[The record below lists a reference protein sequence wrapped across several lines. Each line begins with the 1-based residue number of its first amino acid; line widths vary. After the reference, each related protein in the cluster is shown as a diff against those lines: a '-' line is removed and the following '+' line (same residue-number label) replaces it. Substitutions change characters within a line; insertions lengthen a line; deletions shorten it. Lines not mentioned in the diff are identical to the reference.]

1 MLDDLL
7 GRDFGRH
14 ATDSA
19 AYAAELQAARGEVD
33 AKRLVRY
40 VQVCTHTLG
49 EHLADWD
56 ASRRAAEL
64 TLEGRI
70 PDSETGRAWAYLSI
84 ARLLAGDVAGAASAE
99 LAWCGAADNF
109 SSAALELKFLLV
121 SALTG
126 AKRAGE
132 AMPLYRMALDLAR
145 RMGPAAP
152 HRAIAQ
158 VSGALATDL
167 LEAPSRTADE
177 AALMSVAADAAHEAS
192 LIDGDWY
199 ADLTGNY
206 LKALVAN
213 VSGKPDLAIEYVGRA
228 RAIIAENEPCPV
240 DEAFLHLTLAH
251 AYALRG
257 ETEISLRELTAS
269 DAIVAGW
276 NKPGLLRWH
285 AEERARV
292 FPDMPPRS
300 A

>member
-7 GRDFGRH
+7 GKDFGRH

-19 AYAAELQAARGEVD
+19 AYAAELRAARGEVD

-40 VQVCTHTLG
+40 VQAYTHTLG

-56 ASRRAAEL
+56 AARHAAEL
-64 TLEGRI
+64 TLDDRV
-70 PDSETGRAWAYLSI
+70 PDAETGRAWAYLSI
-84 ARLLAGDVAGAASAE
+84 ARLLAGDVAGAATAE

-121 SALTG
+121 SALVG

-132 AMPLYRMALDLAR
+132 AMPLYRAALDLAR
-145 RMGPAAP
+145 RMGPVAP
-152 HRAIAQ
+152 YPAIAQ

-177 AALMSVAADAAHEAS
+177 AALMEIAADAAHKAS

-213 VSGKPDLAIEYVGRA
+213 VLGKPDLAIEHVERA
-228 RAIIAENEPCPV
+228 RAIIAQNQPCPV

-251 AYALRG
+251 AHALRG
-257 ETEISLRELTAS
+257 EAESSARELAAS

-276 NKPGLLRWH
+276 SKAGLLRWH
-285 AEERARV
+285 AEERARM
-292 FPDMPPRS
+292 FPNIPPRTT
-300 A
+300 